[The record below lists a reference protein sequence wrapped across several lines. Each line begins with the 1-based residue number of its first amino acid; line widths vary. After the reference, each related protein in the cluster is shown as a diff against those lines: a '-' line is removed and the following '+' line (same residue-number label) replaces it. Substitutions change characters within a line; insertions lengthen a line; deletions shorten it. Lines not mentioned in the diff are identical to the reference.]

1 MFRIG
6 IRYFSR
12 ISVSVRPLETS
23 KLQPTRAALT
33 LTPLAVNRVHEII
46 CKQPEIQGLRIN
58 IRTRGCNG
66 LAYTLDFALEK
77 NKLDEEVVQDGARI
91 FIAPKALMSI
101 LGSEMDYVNDQ
112 LSSGFVFSNPNIK
125 GTCGCGESFRI

>member
-6 IRYFSR
+6 IRHLSR

-23 KLQPTRAALT
+23 RLKPTHAALT
-33 LTPLAVNRVHEII
+33 LTSLAAKRINEIMS
-46 CKQPEIQGLRIN
+46 KQPEIQGLRIN

-66 LAYTLDFALEK
+66 LAYTLDFASEK
-77 NKLDEEVVQDGARI
+77 NKLDEEVNQDGARI
-91 FIAPKALMSI
+91 FIAPKALLSI
-101 LGSEMDYVNDQ
+101 LGSEMDFVSDK

-125 GTCGCGESFRI
+125 GTCGCGESFRL